1 MFAGPGA
8 HRGGAGLGL
17 SMEELRSTFREFDLD
32 KNGYVGAAEIAHV
45 LKSMGETP
53 TDDEIDEMIFM
64 ADLDGDGQVS
74 FEEFAKFMS
83 ALNTPRPPP
92 GMPGASRPGA
102 PPAPYGASAYG
113 AYGAGPAVPYSDPAA
128 YTQAPYGVGAFV
140 PSAQPGSLLQASV
153 PLQPSGN
160 PVQDMETFQRVNGMD
175 AAALRRIYLKFQ
187 EADRVRA
194 LDAVGRHPS

>member
-1 MFAGPGA
+1 
-8 HRGGAGLGL
+8 
-17 SMEELRSTFREFDLD
+17 MEELRATFREFDLD

-74 FEEFAKFMS
+74 FEEFAKFMTALS
-83 ALNTPRPPP
+83 APRPPP
-92 GMPGASRPGA
+92 GVPGAPRPGA
-102 PPAPYGASAYG
+102 PQG

-128 YTQAPYGVGAFV
+128 YAQAQYGVGAFAA
-140 PSAQPGSLLQASV
+140 AQQGSLLQASV

-187 EADRVRA
+187 EVDRVRIPGA
-194 LDAVGRHPS
+194 SGRLAS